1 METIQAIPEWKAAVD
16 ENSVILRET
25 TRRQERIERQK
36 KRANKWLDDL
46 LRKRFGEMD
55 DYMII
60 PNLMTE
66 FEKMGFI
73 FTQAAEE
80 VTITDPK
87 HDLSFWVDA
96 VLENNDIKMAIDI
109 KSKPTVDDINDHVE
123 RMEKLRRHADMHS
136 NQRFADKRKYLGAIA
151 GVVFGDSAKTYA
163 LKKGFYVVE
172 PSGDTFN
179 ITEPEGAY
187 YPHEW

>member
-25 TRRQERIERQK
+25 ARRQERIERQK

-73 FTQAAEE
+73 FTKAAEE
-80 VTITDPK
+80 VTITNPK
-87 HDLSFWVDA
+87 HDLSFSVDA
-96 VLENNDIKMAIDI
+96 VLENDDIEMAIDI
-109 KSKPTVDDINDHVE
+109 KSKPTVDDINDHIE
-123 RMEKLRRHADMHS
+123 RMEKLRRHADLHD
-136 NQRFADKRKYLGAIA
+136 DKRKYLGAIA

-179 ITEPEGAY
+179 ITEPGGAY